1 MGQVYIEVARPCVC
15 VSVTQEKV
23 EKKREK
29 EGCTLVGAG
38 LRQGATMCARHL
50 YKVMGVTPSPLPLG
64 TPQLEQFILARAIQA
79 SATLN
84 IKY

>member
-1 MGQVYIEVARPCVC
+1 MFCSDPRLCVC
-15 VSVTQEKV
+15 VGDTRKI

-50 YKVMGVTPSPLPLG
+50 YKVMGLTPSPLPL
-64 TPQLEQFILARAIQA
+64 
-79 SATLN
+79 SLN
-84 IKY
+84 INY